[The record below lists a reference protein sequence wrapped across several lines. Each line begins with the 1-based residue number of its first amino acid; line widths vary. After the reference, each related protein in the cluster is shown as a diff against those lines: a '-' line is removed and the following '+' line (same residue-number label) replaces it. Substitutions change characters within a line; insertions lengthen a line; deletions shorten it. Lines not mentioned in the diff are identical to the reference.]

1 MTIAMYITVLAILI
15 VVCQNS
21 WPTVF
26 LLIPLIWL
34 NIWYQGYYLASS
46 RELTRLNSITKAPV
60 IHHFSESISGVMT
73 IHSCRMQNM
82 FSKKMLN
89 GLTRI
94 YVWISTTMGPMSGLV
109 SVWRRLGSLERCQL
123 KDEVAAKPDKLNSL
137 VADDGDNWSMG
148 QTQLLCL
155 GRVMLKHNRLLF
167 MDEVTASIDSQTDAV
182 TQRIIREDFVALIG
196 LVLRASHGEISWQV
210 CVASAAANR
219 KVKERAVEIA
229 KAIDDEDGLIGA
241 LNAFHRHFPH
251 SKSADKPESLP
262 ARSGLFSISRCFGY
276 SHFST
281 HPTASPPHL

>member
-94 YVWISTTMGPMSGLV
+94 Y
-109 SVWRRLGSLERCQL
+109 SLERCQL

-210 CVASAAANR
+210 CVASAAANSIWIISSGC
-219 KVKERAVEIA
+219 V
-229 KAIDDEDGLIGA
+229 A
-241 LNAFHRHFPH
+241 LDP
-251 SKSADKPESLP
+251 LV
-262 ARSGLFSISRCFGY
+262 
-276 SHFST
+276 
-281 HPTASPPHL
+281 